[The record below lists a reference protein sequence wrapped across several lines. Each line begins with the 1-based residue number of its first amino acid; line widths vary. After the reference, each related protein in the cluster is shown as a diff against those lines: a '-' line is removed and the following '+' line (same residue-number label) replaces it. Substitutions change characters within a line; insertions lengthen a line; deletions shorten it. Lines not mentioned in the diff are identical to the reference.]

1 MFKRRFA
8 GDNIPSDDY
17 HNGMHRQQLDKYMLG
32 YDFPIPAKGIYE
44 LNLIA
49 EKITAERG
57 EPMTYENI
65 RRNGIEYGERAY
77 GRLSVDSENNNPFR
91 IKDTSVIDPD
101 DPDTIA
107 F

>member
-1 MFKRRFA
+1 MYRNRF
-8 GDNIPSDDY
+8 GGEKLQSDGY
-17 HNGMHRQQLDKYMLG
+17 HNGMSRRELDKYMFG

-65 RRNGIEYGERAY
+65 RRNGIEYGENTF
-77 GRLSVDSENNNPFR
+77 GRNSVVETGESNLSIPF
-91 IKDTSVIDPD
+91 DDADPD
-101 DPDTIA
+101 MIV

>member
-1 MFKRRFA
+1 MFRKRFA
-8 GDNIPSDDY
+8 GEKFQSDDY
-17 HNGMHRQQLDKYMLG
+17 HNGMSRRELDKYMLG
-32 YDFPIPAKGIYE
+32 YDFPFPAKDIYE

-65 RRNGIEYGERAY
+65 RRNGIEYGKNTFERD
-77 GRLSVDSENNNPFR
+77 RLVETGESTLSLP
-91 IKDTSVIDPD
+91 IDDD
-101 DPDTIA
+101 DPDMII